1 MCCLKGPLRVGAS
14 KYWRSRLCESIGM
27 KLSGY
32 CFTAEHKWS
41 VNLTGLPS
49 RTIFTVWLQNLT
61 RIPDCYQGVS
71 QLISMPIL
79 LDFEVIVCARIKPS
93 WHCALHSS
101 SKW

>member
-1 MCCLKGPLRVGAS
+1 
-14 KYWRSRLCESIGM
+14 M

-32 CFTAEHKWS
+32 CFIAEHKWS

-49 RTIFTVWLQNLT
+49 RTIFMVRLRDITG
-61 RIPDCYQGVS
+61 IPDSYQGVS

-79 LDFEVIVCARIKPS
+79 LDFEVIVCARIKS
-93 WHCALHSS
+93 LWHSALQSS